1 MPTTLPG
8 QCLCGRIT
16 FSAEPASHKMD
27 ACHCLQ
33 CRKWSGGVL
42 FAVVCSSLQIN
53 NEPELTAYQSSD
65 WGERLFC
72 RHCGSNLFWRMLDHS
87 IVAVMPQAFDDPSQ
101 FELAAEVFIDEKPGN
116 YSFAGN
122 SKKLTGEE
130 FMGLY
135 D

>member
-1 MPTTLPG
+1 
-8 QCLCGRIT
+8 
-16 FSAEPASHKMD
+16 
-27 ACHCLQ
+27 
-33 CRKWSGGVL
+33 
-42 FAVVCSSLQIN
+42 
-53 NEPELTAYQSSD
+53 
-65 WGERLFC
+65 
-72 RHCGSNLFWRMLDHS
+72 MLEHS

>member
-1 MPTTLPG
+1 M
-8 QCLCGRIT
+8 
-16 FSAEPASHKMD
+16 
-27 ACHCLQ
+27 
-33 CRKWSGGVL
+33 L

-53 NEPELTAYQSSD
+53 NESELTAYQSSD

-116 YSFAGN
+116 HSFAGN